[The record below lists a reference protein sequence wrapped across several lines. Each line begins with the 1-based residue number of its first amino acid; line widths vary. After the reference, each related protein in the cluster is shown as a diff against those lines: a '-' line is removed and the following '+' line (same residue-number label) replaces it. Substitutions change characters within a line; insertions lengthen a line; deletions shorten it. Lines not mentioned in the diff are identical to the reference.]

1 MNFRRFLKII
11 MYNNFNVEKYYYM
24 VNVNEDG
31 TMQIIY

>member
-24 VNVNEDG
+24 VDVNEDG